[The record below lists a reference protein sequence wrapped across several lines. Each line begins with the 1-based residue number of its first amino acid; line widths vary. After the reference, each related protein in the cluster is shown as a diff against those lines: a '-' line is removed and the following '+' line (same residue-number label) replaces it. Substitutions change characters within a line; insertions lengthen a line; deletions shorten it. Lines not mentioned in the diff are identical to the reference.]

1 MNFNLLIMVKT
12 RGLHRTLGK
21 VIGRA
26 LRSKKRHKLKLSS
39 HGRKVK
45 KFGRY
50 VPENEGTMVVT
61 GLSLL
66 IACSL
71 DTGDMEL
78 IFTFAKR
85 WHKKT
90 NSFYLLVGEV
100 AITLDNVASLL
111 HLPITDVFHSFETL
125 HVDQVMDLLVDLLK
139 VSSQEARDETLQ
151 CHETYSVTYVHV
163 LFLDAFRDLSQTGS
177 YAWEATAPVHMY
189 ENLNDASKRSV
200 RQLAGYITLLQCW
213 IYEYFPTVAS
223 SIVVEDYHERKPCAC
238 HWKSWKGLFF
248 IASFIASNV
257 ICVAPRPCALDYIEW
272 FYMISH
278 PFMSPTQPRNH
289 PRHPPVSVTAIAML
303 EPTVPTPTDVDMPR
317 HALKVCQ
324 AITERLERLINL
336 RIVTKGTEAYIVTE
350 ECLRISRSVTTQGNV
365 YVR

>member
-1 MNFNLLIMVKT
+1 
-12 RGLHRTLGK
+12 
-21 VIGRA
+21 
-26 LRSKKRHKLKLSS
+26 LSS

-50 VPENEGTMVVT
+50 APENEGTMVVT

-151 CHETYSVTYVHV
+151 CHETYV
-163 LFLDAFRDLSQTGS
+163 
-177 YAWEATAPVHMY
+177 
-189 ENLNDASKRSV
+189 
-200 RQLAGYITLLQCW
+200 
-213 IYEYFPTVAS
+213 
-223 SIVVEDYHERKPCAC
+223 
-238 HWKSWKGLFF
+238 
-248 IASFIASNV
+248 
-257 ICVAPRPCALDYIEW
+257 
-272 FYMISH
+272 
-278 PFMSPTQPRNH
+278 
-289 PRHPPVSVTAIAML
+289 
-303 EPTVPTPTDVDMPR
+303 
-317 HALKVCQ
+317 
-324 AITERLERLINL
+324 
-336 RIVTKGTEAYIVTE
+336 
-350 ECLRISRSVTTQGNV
+350 
-365 YVR
+365 